1 MPLPYCTLDPSR
13 IQLISGMTRSGS
25 SLDPVSISRKTR
37 GTDPRFLP
45 GGAIKPHMNRQPY
58 LRVCV
63 WRSPI
68 MGLVSP
74 TLPAHVASLSRSE
87 AMPPREAPRL
97 LLNGMEKNP
106 LHGHGGRRPRGLR
119 EFRESTRRACVRPY
133 WHVLCCVGFSTRG
146 TKTARGVSFG
156 TNMQGEPSS

>member
-1 MPLPYCTLDPSR
+1 MRLFCLTYLRQDIPH
-13 IQLISGMTRSGS
+13 G
-25 SLDPVSISRKTR
+25 R
-37 GTDPRFLP
+37 G
-45 GGAIKPHMNRQPY
+45 GGAINVSILMTVLQPF

-63 WRSPI
+63 WRSPF

-74 TLPAHVASLSRSE
+74 TMPAHVASLSRSE